1 MITIHLASRIVIT
14 KGVIKMSSKE
24 LQEIKFPEN
33 KVAVVKEKAAIT
45 IPKNAT
51 VKIIDAANDEDDED
65 EVTGIGIASILQLH
79 KGIQG
84 EQLPKG
90 KKSKI
95 PEIESIFK
103 VSDELISLNKK
114 YKEEYVLRGTRALY
128 EILGGI
134 YALGVHIE
142 ESDFKEKVIAM
153 MRDDLKDREIKTQ
166 SNTPGMTILIKY
178 VVGAD
183 RQTAANYS
191 RVLTIAM
198 LDKVPVEEL
207 AEYISRRGGIS
218 QIHDIESKSI
228 AKKLG
233 AAESK
238 ERIDIL
244 REIMILTG
252 HTQNYT
258 FNTDIE
264 VLQHSPEKNSNGDGG
279 SFCFFMTLWDY
290 DAKKYKIVSAHDL
303 GSSLEDSV
311 LSIVM
316 RGKPNNLNRL
326 RKGLRAF
333 QDSIIKGEIGTPS
346 LASRCERYIKEA
358 EKAESEKKDG

>member
-1 MITIHLASRIVIT
+1 M
-14 KGVIKMSSKE
+14 
-24 LQEIKFPEN
+24 
-33 KVAVVKEKAAIT
+33 
-45 IPKNAT
+45 
-51 VKIIDAANDEDDED
+51 
-65 EVTGIGIASILQLH
+65 
-79 KGIQG
+79 
-84 EQLPKG
+84 
-90 KKSKI
+90 
-95 PEIESIFK
+95 
-103 VSDELISLNKK
+103 
-114 YKEEYVLRGTRALY
+114 
-128 EILGGI
+128 
-134 YALGVHIE
+134 
-142 ESDFKEKVIAM
+142 
-153 MRDDLKDREIKTQ
+153 
-166 SNTPGMTILIKY
+166 
-178 VVGAD
+178 
-183 RQTAANYS
+183 
-191 RVLTIAM
+191 
-198 LDKVPVEEL
+198 

-264 VLQHSPEKNSNGDGG
+264 VLQHSPEKNSAGDGG
-279 SFCFFMTLWDY
+279 SFCFFMTVWD
-290 DAKKYKIVSAHDL
+290 DGAKKYKIVSAHDL

-311 LSIVM
+311 LSVLM

-326 RKGLRAF
+326 RKGLRAL

-358 EKAESEKKDG
+358 EESEKNDG

>member
-1 MITIHLASRIVIT
+1 
-14 KGVIKMSSKE
+14 MSTKE
-24 LQEIKFPEN
+24 LQEIKFPEQ
-33 KVAVVKEKAAIT
+33 KEVEKKAAIT
-45 IPKNAT
+45 LPKNAT
-51 VKIIDAANDEDDED
+51 VKIIDAANDEVDED
-65 EVTGIGIASILQLH
+65 EVSGIGIASILQLH

-114 YKEEYVLRGTRALY
+114 YKEEYVVRGTRALY
-128 EILGGI
+128 EILSGI
-134 YALGVHIE
+134 YALGIHIE

-153 MRDDLKDREIKTQ
+153 MRDDLKDRDIKTQ
-166 SNTPGMTILIKY
+166 SNTPAMTILIKY

-198 LDKVPVEEL
+198 QDKVPVKEL

-218 QIHDIESKSI
+218 QIHDIESKAI

-238 ERIDIL
+238 ERIDLL
-244 REIMILTG
+244 REIMTLTG
-252 HTQNYT
+252 LTQNYT
-258 FNTDIE
+258 FDTDIE
-264 VLQHSPEKNSNGDGG
+264 VLQHNPEKNSAGESG
-279 SFCFFMTLWDY
+279 SFCFFMTVWDESE
-290 DAKKYKIVSAHDL
+290 KIYKIISAHDL
-303 GSSLEDSV
+303 GSSLEDDV
-311 LSIVM
+311 LRILM

-326 RKGLRAF
+326 RKGLRAL
-333 QDSIIKGEIGTPS
+333 QDAIIKGEIGTPL
-346 LASRCERYIKEA
+346 LASRCERFIK
-358 EKAESEKKDG
+358 ESEKGKNNAKK

>member
-1 MITIHLASRIVIT
+1 
-14 KGVIKMSSKE
+14 
-24 LQEIKFPEN
+24 
-33 KVAVVKEKAAIT
+33 
-45 IPKNAT
+45 
-51 VKIIDAANDEDDED
+51 
-65 EVTGIGIASILQLH
+65 
-79 KGIQG
+79 
-84 EQLPKG
+84 
-90 KKSKI
+90 
-95 PEIESIFK
+95 
-103 VSDELISLNKK
+103 
-114 YKEEYVLRGTRALY
+114 
-128 EILGGI
+128 
-134 YALGVHIE
+134 
-142 ESDFKEKVIAM
+142 M
-153 MRDDLKDREIKTQ
+153 MRDDLKDRDIKTQ
-166 SNTPGMTILIKY
+166 SNTPAMTILIKY

-198 LDKVPVEEL
+198 QDKVPVEEL

-264 VLQHSPEKNSNGDGG
+264 VLQHSPEKNSAGDGG
-279 SFCFFMTLWDY
+279 SFCFFMTVWDY

-311 LSIVM
+311 LSVLM

-326 RKGLRAF
+326 RKGLRAL

-358 EKAESEKKDG
+358 EESEKNDG